1 MKGLVFVTLLLLVS
15 ACVKEKNAITQ
26 TEKVWNLD
34 IENADTLLR
43 HYIDSI
49 TFLPLED
56 KADAMLYGVDKFVVR
71 NGLFYLADFRAGK
84 IVAYDAKGHLK
95 FVLASRGGGPK

>member
-15 ACVKEKNAITQ
+15 ACVKEKKAITQ

-43 HYIDSI
+43 HYI
-49 TFLPLED
+49 TALLFFHW
-56 KADAMLYGVDKFVVR
+56 KTKRMRCYT
-71 NGLFYLADFRAGK
+71 GLINL
-84 IVAYDAKGHLK
+84 
-95 FVLASRGGGPK
+95 